1 MNVIK
6 TPAGL
11 VPVNEPA
18 IVKNVTAP
26 ASGWSGDTAPYT
38 NTIVVV
44 GVTQTNIVEVSLDN
58 STATDDQVN
67 ACMDAQIA
75 KATQANGSI
84 TLYAYGDKPSLDL
97 PLTVIIL
104 N

>member
-26 ASGWSGDTAPYT
+26 ASGWSGSAAPYT
-38 NTIVVV
+38 NTISVV
-44 GVTQTNIVEVSLDN
+44 GVTADNIVEVSLTN
-58 STATDDQVN
+58 TATDAQVT

-75 KATQANGSI
+75 KATQAVGKI
-84 TLYAYGDKPSLDL
+84 TLYAYGEKPTVNL
-97 PLTVIIL
+97 PITAIII